1 MRVIYGEQI
10 LENPLL
16 YIRGTNLRKSTAV
29 SNLLKYDAYIRGT
42 NVEKSTAVPKL
53 PKYGTYIRGTNIEK
67 STSVPN
73 KKKRQRLTSK
83 KTAPIYGDKSKMAAT
98 VSGRVKTGKMPYQ
111 IQDRKTRPSATSF

>member
-1 MRVIYGEQI
+1 MW
-10 LENPLL
+10 
-16 YIRGTNLRKSTAV
+16 GTNHRKST
-29 SNLLKYDAYIRGT
+29 S
-42 NVEKSTAVPKL
+42 VPKL

-98 VSGRVKTGKMPYQ
+98 VSGRAKTSKMPYQ
-111 IQDRKTRPSATSF
+111 IQDRKTRPFVTSF